1 MPRARLAVVSP
12 GRTSSGGSAFAQNL
26 AGELDAI
33 LGEDVVLAGIPATG
47 SATLPE
53 PVATAET
60 IVFLGARVVDHQARH
75 AVFWPLNVA
84 PLDHSINYLPHTT
97 VRNRAR
103 HLLLRAR
110 YGQSVRRADALVFGS
125 HYARALYTTAFAA
138 AAPLPYAV
146 IPGGTPSV
154 RRVERP
160 ANPRLPDGRR
170 LVLCCSHL
178 YPYKGILQF
187 VSALGRVRDQLP
199 ADLLVRIAGADRD
212 VRYAAAVRAKVA
224 ELGLGQLVEVSGAT
238 PEELA
243 ELYGQAELCVFP
255 STCENAGSFALF
267 DGFHAGV
274 PTICSDRSSMP
285 EMARGAAI
293 LVNPHDERALGEAIL
308 DVLGSPTEQ
317 ERLAAA
323 AREWSRTAP
332 TWATRAAALVHFV
345 DGLSR

>member
-1 MPRARLAVVSP
+1 QALVGSGIDSFDVRVRLA
-12 GRTSSGGSAFAQNL
+12 TIAGSE
-26 AGELDAI
+26 G
-33 LGEDVVLAGIPATG
+33 
-47 SATLPE
+47 
-53 PVATAET
+53 
-60 IVFLGARVVDHQARH
+60 
-75 AVFWPLNVA
+75 
-84 PLDHSINYLPHTT
+84 
-97 VRNRAR
+97 
-103 HLLLRAR
+103 
-110 YGQSVRRADALVFGS
+110 ADAEVEQQLC
-125 HYARALYTTAFAA
+125 AA
-138 AAPLPYAV
+138 KKLDP
-146 IPGGTPSV
+146 
-154 RRVERP
+154 ER
-160 ANPRLPDGRR
+160 
-170 LVLCCSHL
+170 S
-178 YPYKGILQF
+178 YPYG
-187 VSALGRVRDQLP
+187 
-199 ADLLVRIAGADRD
+199 
-212 VRYAAAVRAKVA
+212 
-224 ELGLGQLVEVSGAT
+224 
-238 PEELA
+238 ELA